1 MEQRMEQRMEHSME
15 EAAYMEQRMEQR
27 MEEAA
32 YMKQRMEHSRP
43 GFRVLWFRFQV
54 YGAQSA
60 RVQGFVV

>member
-1 MEQRMEQRMEHSME
+1 
-15 EAAYMEQRMEQR
+15 MEQRMEQR